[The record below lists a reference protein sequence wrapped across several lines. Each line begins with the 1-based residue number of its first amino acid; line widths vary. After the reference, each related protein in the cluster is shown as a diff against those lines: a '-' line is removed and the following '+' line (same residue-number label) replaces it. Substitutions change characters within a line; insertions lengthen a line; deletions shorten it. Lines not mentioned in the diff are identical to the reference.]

1 MAIEKQPNPW
11 FWTGE
16 PVGNFV
22 HDGFDEQEDA
32 GFAHDEFVWEC
43 VDEWVP
49 EIEYKFNEGN
59 LLKELKEYIDSTY
72 SQHYAKGGKI
82 QTNEF
87 VITNG
92 DGVGAMRHSIY
103 KYIQRYGS
111 KDGRNRKDLLK
122 ALHYAILLLY
132 VHDYETS
139 KQQTNQEE

>member
-1 MAIEKQPNPW
+1 MDIEKQPNPW

-16 PVGNFV
+16 PIDNFV
-22 HDGFDEQEDA
+22 RDGLN
-32 GFAHDEFVWEC
+32 GHDELAFTNADLVWESA
-43 VDEWVP
+43 DEWVP

-59 LLKELKEYIDSTY
+59 LLKELKDYIDSTY